1 MIHRR
6 LFFLGALSA
15 LLHAASAI
23 AAPGCSGS
31 LHIELQQAGVY
42 ALDYASIIA
51 SQPGLQEC
59 LSADLVLRHQD
70 TEIPLRVLD
79 SIDGKFAA
87 KSRIEWIGQPLHGP
101 ESWFDQYSIA
111 NVYLLSAE
119 PGQHARMHEQ
129 TSSAAASATS
139 TTLMRRLHLEQD
151 NLMIR
156 LNQMLVKP
164 GEEPDV
170 WQWAKLTHADT
181 QPFSFDFDLAD
192 LAGKRDT
199 EIAATLDFRGLS
211 DVPVGE
217 GVKSDDHAVQIVL
230 NGSTLPSI
238 SWDGR
243 EEVRKQI
250 RIPAHLLKARGNT
263 LALRVPVRHADAKS
277 DNPLVDVVMF
287 NFIELD
293 FPIGGS
299 LDASTAPFM
308 LDGKLPARIELQQSG
323 PLAPAVYAA
332 DGVYLPAHA
341 VGNGRWNFDHVPAN
355 VTLYPLANAQPLAP
369 SRLQA
374 VAASDLRKT
383 DSGFDYLIIAH
394 PRLIAAIQPLAEF
407 HRSRGLKVAVIDVNQ
422 VYDQFNGG
430 IDHPRA
436 IRNLVQ
442 YGVEHWPT
450 KPRFVLL
457 VGDASFDI
465 RHENPDDASMAK
477 WATHDYELLIPDHFD
492 GIPATAYSA
501 KPKDLVTRNLIPTW
515 QYPSEE
521 GQSASDNPFV
531 TFTTNDFHPTVAIG
545 RFPVVEPSEVT
556 AIVNKTIAY
565 FTKPQPGSWRR
576 DVMFIANEDNYF
588 QTASDEIAAQL
599 EKEGFAARKVYGDA
613 AEKDNLAHQSDIKQ
627 SLNDGQLLV
636 HFLGHGG
643 RFIWRTGPPDL
654 RKNHDLFTLDDVSQ
668 LHNGARLPM
677 VLSMTCYSAP
687 FDNPTEDSIG
697 ERFLREPDKGAVAVF
712 AASWRNSPDPAY
724 SKALIA
730 ELLTPGQTIGAAI
743 IKAKRKIS
751 DRTLVETYNLLGDP
765 ALVLDRPKD
774 TLALARST
782 DRWSTQVAVKLP
794 GNTFHGMVNVD
805 WLNATGKVLQSTSYN
820 VDEVRFTLP
829 PPSTAQSPAAVLV
842 YAADPSVGRDAIGE
856 LSLLP
861 PPINPVTNGAR
872 QRDALMLA
880 LNGDRWHAQPQIK
893 VALPSS
899 EFHGLVSVDWQDI
912 KGKSLSKAEYRAD
925 SPRFTLPRPPTEVS
939 AQLAQVH
946 VLTSDP
952 RQDHDAFGRIYLVDP
967 PVKGM
972 LITDPQRIPQPNLP
986 DVISKL
992 GFETGALDTSR
1003 IVTGQAHVSAA
1014 PAKKNPG

>member
-1 MIHRR
+1 MILRR

-15 LLHAASAI
+15 LFHAASAI
-23 AAPGCSGS
+23 ATPLCSGS

-42 ALDYASIIA
+42 ALDYASIVA
-51 SQPGLQEC
+51 SQPGLQNC
-59 LSADLVLRHQD
+59 PSADLVLRHQD
-70 TEIPLRVLD
+70 TEIPLRMLD
-79 SIDGKFAA
+79 SGDGKFGP
-87 KSRIEWIGQPLHGP
+87 KSRIEWIGEPLHGP
-101 ESWFDQYSIA
+101 ASWFDQYSIA

-129 TSSAAASATS
+129 TNAAPVSVANS
-139 TTLMRRLHLEQD
+139 TLTRRLHLEQD

-170 WQWAKLTHADT
+170 WQWAKLTHADA

-192 LAGKRDT
+192 LAGKRDA
-199 EIAATLDFRGLS
+199 EISATLDFRGLS
-211 DVPVGE
+211 DVPVSD
-217 GVKSDDHAVQIVL
+217 GVKSDDHAVQIVV

-243 EEVRKQI
+243 EEVRKEI

-263 LALRVPVRHADAKS
+263 LALRVPVRRADEKS
-277 DNPLVDVVMF
+277 VNPLVDVVMF
-287 NFIELD
+287 NFLELD
-293 FPIGGS
+293 YPISGS

-308 LDGKLPARIELQQSG
+308 LGSKMPAHIELQQNG
-323 PLAPAVYAA
+323 PQAPAVYTAE
-332 DGVYLPAHA
+332 GSYLLAHA
-341 VGNGRWNFDHVPAN
+341 AGNGRWNFDRAPAN
-355 VTLYPLANAQPLAP
+355 VTLYPIANGQPLAP

-383 DSGFDYLIIAH
+383 DSGFDYLIVAH

-407 HRSRGLKVAVIDVNQ
+407 HRSRGLKVAVVDVNEI
-422 VYDQFNGG
+422 YDQFNGG

-436 IRNLVQ
+436 IRNFVQ
-442 YGVEHWPT
+442 YGVEHWLT

-515 QYPSEE
+515 QFPSEE

-531 TFTTNDFHPTVAIG
+531 TFTTDDFHPSVAMG
-545 RFPVVEPSEVT
+545 RFPVVEPSDVT

-576 DVMFIANEDNYF
+576 DVMFIANEDSYF

-599 EKEGFAARKVYGDA
+599 EKEGFAARKIYGDA

-743 IKAKRKIS
+743 IKAKHKIS

-774 TLALARST
+774 TLALARGT
-782 DRWSTQVAVKLP
+782 DRWSTQIAVKLP
-794 GNTFHGMVNVD
+794 GNSFHGMVNVD
-805 WLNATGKVLQSTSYN
+805 WLNATGKVLQSITYT
-820 VDEVRFTLP
+820 VDESRFTLP
-829 PPSTAQSPAAVLV
+829 PPRTAQAPAAVLV
-842 YAADPSVGRDAIGE
+842 YAADPSAGRDAIGE

-861 PPINPVTNGAR
+861 PPINPAINDVR
-872 QRDALMLA
+872 QRDTLMLA
-880 LNGDRWHAQPQIK
+880 LDAERWRAQPQIK

-899 EFHGLVSVDWQDI
+899 EFHGQVSIDWQDI
-912 KGKSLSKAEYRAD
+912 KGKSLAKAEYRAD
-925 SPRFTLPRPPTEVS
+925 APRFALPAPPAEIIG
-939 AQLAQVH
+939 QLAQVH

-952 RQDHDAFGRIYLVDP
+952 QQDHDAFGRIYLVDA
-967 PVKGM
+967 PVKAV
-972 LITDPQRIPQPNLP
+972 LISDPPPKSQSSLP
-986 DVISKL
+986 DTISRL
-992 GFETGALDTSR
+992 GFETGTTNTSK
-1003 IVTGQAHVSAA
+1003 IATGE
-1014 PAKKNPG
+1014 AKLSSPPTKENPG

>member
-15 LLHAASAI
+15 LFHAASAI
-23 AAPGCSGS
+23 AAPTCSGS

-51 SQPGLQEC
+51 SQPGLQDC
-59 LSADLVLRHQD
+59 TSADLVLRNQD
-70 TEIPLRVLD
+70 KEIPLRVLD
-79 SIDGKFAA
+79 SGDGKFGP
-87 KSRIEWIGQPLHGP
+87 KSGIEWIGEPLHGP
-101 ESWFDQYSIA
+101 ASWFDQYSIA

-129 TSSAAASATS
+129 TGSAAVSIAS
-139 TTLMRRLHLEQD
+139 TTLTRRLHLEQD

-170 WQWAKLTHADT
+170 WQWAKLTHADA

-192 LAGKRDT
+192 FAGKRDT
-199 EIAATLDFRGLS
+199 EISATLDFRGLS
-211 DVPVGE
+211 DVPPSD
-217 GVKSDDHAVQIVL
+217 GVKSEDHAVQMVL

-243 EEVRKQI
+243 EEVRKKI

-263 LALRVPVRHADAKS
+263 LTLRVPVRHADAKS

-293 FPIGGS
+293 YPIGGS

-308 LDGKLPARIELQQSG
+308 LDGKLPARIELQQNG
-323 PLAPAVYAA
+323 THAPAVYTAK
-332 DGVYLPAHA
+332 GVYMPVHA
-341 VGNGRWNFDHVPAN
+341 AGNSRWNFDHVPAN
-355 VTLYPLANAQPLAP
+355 VTLYPLANAQPLVP
-369 SRLQA
+369 SRLLA
-374 VAASDLRKT
+374 VAAGDLRKT
-383 DSGFDYLIIAH
+383 DSGFDYLIVAH
-394 PRLIAAIQPLAEF
+394 PRLIAAIEPLAEF
-407 HRSRGLKVAVIDVNQ
+407 HRSHGLKVAVIDVNQ
-422 VYDQFNGG
+422 IYDQFNGG

-492 GIPATAYSA
+492 GIPATAYGT

-515 QYPSEE
+515 QFPSEE

-531 TFTTNDFHPTVAIG
+531 TFTTDDFHPTVAIG
-545 RFPVVEPSEVT
+545 RFPVVEPSDVT

-576 DVMFIANEDNYF
+576 DVMFIANEDSYF

-599 EKEGFAARKVYGDA
+599 ETEGFAARKIYGDA

-668 LHNGARLPM
+668 LQNGARLPM

-730 ELLTPGQTIGAAI
+730 ELLTPSQTIGAAI

-774 TLALARST
+774 TLALARGA

-794 GNTFHGMVNVD
+794 GNSFHGMVNVD
-805 WLNATGKVLQSTSYN
+805 WLNATGKVLQSVSYN
-820 VDEVRFTLP
+820 VDEARFTLP
-829 PPSTAQSPAAVLV
+829 PPSTAQTPAGVLV

-861 PPINPVTNGAR
+861 PPINPATNDAR

-880 LNGDRWHAQPQIK
+880 LDAERWHAQPQIK
-893 VALPSS
+893 VALPGS
-899 EFHGLVSVDWQDI
+899 EFHGQVSVDWQDI
-912 KGKSLSKAEYRAD
+912 KGKSLAKAEYRAD
-925 SPRFTLPRPPTEVS
+925 APRFALPAPPAQIT

-952 RQDHDAFGRIYLVDP
+952 QQDHDAFGRIYLVDP
-967 PVKGM
+967 PVKGV
-972 LITDPQRIPQPNLP
+972 LISDPQLTPQNNLP
-986 DVISKL
+986 DKISKL
-992 GFETGALDTSR
+992 GFDTGATGTSK
-1003 IVTGQAHVSAA
+1003 IVTGQAKVSPV
-1014 PAKKNPG
+1014 PAKENPG